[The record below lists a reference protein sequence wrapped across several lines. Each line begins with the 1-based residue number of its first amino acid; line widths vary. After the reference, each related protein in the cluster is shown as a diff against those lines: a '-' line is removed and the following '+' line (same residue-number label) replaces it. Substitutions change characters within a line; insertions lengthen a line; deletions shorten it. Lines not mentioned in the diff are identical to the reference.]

1 MLNRII
7 APVCL
12 ALVACAGSLTQAAPA
27 AAANRA
33 SFVINNT
40 SLVAINY
47 VIEWSDGDVQEVT
60 LAAGE
65 SMAHSVTLNSQNR
78 MPIPYIEFDC
88 VGGDGDYTE
97 ARYELDA
104 YTVSNPQNGKEYSF
118 AYASNGVVLNL
129 HEG

>member
-1 MLNRII
+1 MLKRIL

-12 ALVACAGSLTQAAPA
+12 ALVAFAGSLSQAAPA
-27 AAANRA
+27 SAAGRA

-40 SLVAINY
+40 SSVAINY
-47 VIEWSDGDVQEVT
+47 LVEWSDGDVQEVT

-78 MPIPYIEFDC
+78 MPIPVIVFDC

-104 YTVSNPQNGKEYSF
+104 YTVGNPHDGKEYSF
-118 AYASNGVVLNL
+118 VYASNGVVLNL
-129 HEG
+129 YED